1 MKVHRSKCLSANHN
15 TSSVFQKPKARQKNS
30 QCCLNKIGNAMRKL
44 FLYTVVA
51 SIAISCAK
59 TETTTQLLDG
69 EMVTISASSGVIT
82 KTSLDGTSVLWSDND
97 AIKLFTSEGSGFEMK
112 LVDGEGTT
120 LGTFS
125 GTMTSS
131 AAPFYAFYPSA
142 NAESKENATV
152 NYTLPQVQSG
162 ASGTFAQATNPAIA
176 MFSTLEDKAV
186 FYNMQGLV
194 QLTLKGTQTISKL
207 KITSLADEMLWGS
220 VAATINTTKTP
231 DQWPQAISGGDN
243 KIFLQFTDGLQL
255 SDSGTKVYFVLPAGT
270 LSQGFK
276 LVAYNQDDIPVDEF
290 FTSADHTVVKGAIL
304 PMKEIEIGEYNILD
318 AEESANCYNICKT
331 DTELPFKFCAVKG
344 NSFQAAGA
352 TSVCEYWEATSNSG
366 SAFNGGNIGYFLSDI
381 KLDKNCISFNMLG
394 RAGNA
399 SIAARKGDDIVW
411 SWHIWITDSLPS
423 SAKMAN
429 GTSILDTNLGANGP
443 GTDTN
448 QPMGFLYQWGRKDP
462 FPAPYHVAY
471 SSLMCFQPAG
481 IITNEAKSDATVD
494 YAINNPGTFI
504 DNKSTKWD
512 STGKSVWAENK
523 TIYDPCPPGYRVPT
537 DTELKNLE
545 YGAWDGV
552 FYRYAENTS
561 GYYFHATSRTYFS
574 SKDVHTTETAK
585 SGYYWTCTHSGGN
598 MAQMAT
604 YSNSAA
610 GMVGGLNKSFGCA
623 VRCVAEN
630 SR

>member
-1 MKVHRSKCLSANHN
+1 
-15 TSSVFQKPKARQKNS
+15 
-30 QCCLNKIGNAMRKL
+30 MRKL

-51 SIAISCAK
+51 SIAIACTK

-142 NAESKENATV
+142 NAVSKENAAV

-176 MFSTLEDKAV
+176 MFSTLEDEAV

-207 KITSLADEMLWGS
+207 KIISLADEMLWGS

-243 KIFLQFTDGLQL
+243 EIVLQFTDGLQL
-255 SDSGTKVYFVLPAGT
+255 SDSGTTVYFVLPAGT
-270 LSQGFK
+270 LSKGFK
-276 LVAYNQDDIPVDEF
+276 LVAYNQSGVPVDEF
-290 FTSADHTVVKGAIL
+290 FTSSDHSVVQGAIL
-304 PMKEIEIGEYNILD
+304 PMAGIEIGQYNILD
-318 AEESANCYNICKT
+318 ADGSANCYNVVKT
-331 DTELPFKFCAVKG
+331 NTELPFKFCAVKG
-344 NSFQAAGA
+344 NGFDAVGA
-352 TSVCEYWEATSNSG
+352 TGVEEYWETLATSNAAFNSGNLGYLLEEINLYRNCVTFKIKGRSG
-366 SAFNGGNIGYFLSDI
+366 SALLAAKGSDGQI
-381 KLDKNCISFNMLG
+381 L
-394 RAGNA
+394 
-399 SIAARKGDDIVW
+399 W
-411 SWHIWITDSLPS
+411 SWHIWITKNLPGAS
-423 SAKMAN
+423 NMTN
-429 GTSILDTNLGANGP
+429 GVTVMDLNLGASEP
-443 GTDTN
+443 GTNTS
-448 QPMGFLYQWGRKDP
+448 QPLGFLYQWGRKDP

-471 SSLMCFQPAG
+471 SSLMKFNPEG
-481 IITNEAKSDATVD
+481 IMKNEAISDANLD
-494 YAINNPGTFI
+494 YAIKNPSTFI
-504 DNKSTKWD
+504 DNNSTRWD
-512 STGKSVWAENK
+512 ATGTSVWAEKK

-537 DTELKNLE
+537 SAELTGLSFGDWDGSYYRYTEL
-545 YGAWDGV
+545 GC
-552 FYRYAENTS
+552 
-561 GYYFHATSRTYFS
+561 GYFFPVTSRTYYS
-574 SKDVHTTETAK
+574 SKGAHTTETANA
-585 SGYYWTCTHSGGN
+585 GYYWTCTHLNGN
-598 MAQMAT
+598 MAKMAT
-604 YSNSAA
+604 FNSSNKAPLTD
-610 GMVGGLNKSFGCA
+610 LNKSFGLA